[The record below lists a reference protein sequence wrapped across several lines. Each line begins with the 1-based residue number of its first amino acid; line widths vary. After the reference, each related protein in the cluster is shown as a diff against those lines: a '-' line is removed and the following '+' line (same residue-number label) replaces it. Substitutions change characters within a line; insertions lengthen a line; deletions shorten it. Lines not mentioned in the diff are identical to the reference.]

1 MQYRRE
7 RVRMETQRHIIEG
20 TLQLPNEGYRSR
32 LTDFLNARDREFVAL
47 TDVEV
52 RPTSGFGDVEQI
64 DFLAVATR
72 HVVLARE
79 LGSLGVFDAAGPAP
93 AAGVA
98 TT

>member
-7 RVRMETQRHIIEG
+7 RVRLETQRHIIEG

-47 TDVEV
+47 TDVDLKPV
-52 RPTSGFGDVEQI
+52 SGFGELENV

-72 HVVLARE
+72 HVILARE
-79 LGSLGVFDAAGPAP
+79 MGSLGIFDATGPTP
-93 AAGVA
+93 AEVTGS
-98 TT
+98 